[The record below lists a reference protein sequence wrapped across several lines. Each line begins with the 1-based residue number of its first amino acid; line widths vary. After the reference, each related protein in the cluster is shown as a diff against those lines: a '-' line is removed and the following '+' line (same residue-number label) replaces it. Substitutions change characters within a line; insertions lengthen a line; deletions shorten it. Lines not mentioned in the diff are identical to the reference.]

1 MTMKKA
7 VILCALLTLS
17 CMFAFGAAIDGKW
30 TVETQ
35 GRNGAQI
42 QTLTLQSD
50 GSKLTGTLAGGRGG
64 SVEITEGK
72 IDGAN
77 VSFKVVRAGRN
88 GGDQT
93 TTYTGTLTGDDLKLT
108 VARGGGRGRGRGGP
122 RELAFK
128 RAQ

>member
-1 MTMKKA
+1 MTMKK
-7 VILCALLTLS
+7 VALLCGLLALA

-35 GRNGAQI
+35 GRNGPQTE
-42 QTLTLQSD
+42 TLTVQSD

-72 IDGAN
+72 LDGAN
-77 VSFKVVRAGRN
+77 VTFKVVRAGRN
-88 GGDQT
+88 GGNQT

-108 VARGGGRGRGRGGP
+108 VARGGGRGRGKGGP
-122 RELAFK
+122 RERAFK